1 MIYATICAQEVLKKM
16 KKWLIM
22 LVGVFMLTAC
32 GAKEEQPSAEQAADS
47 IAKEDIGFEVMG
59 DEVIAAS
66 DVPDAERDKII
77 TTFNEYIEAHNTKDV
92 DQYSNTLS
100 KNATG
105 FDYEKDLAELQKS
118 FATYT
123 IDLQAEDIT
132 IIKYDGKEAQVY
144 ANLTRKI
151 TEDETGTEFSDKA
164 RQVTVLAN
172 EDGIWKITNMA
183 RIQEIPDSK

>member
-1 MIYATICAQEVLKKM
+1 M